1 MLEMR
6 QPDIQGR
13 QAAAAAG
20 LTSLHQLLSV
30 DLELLKYCGQHLE
43 LRMRV
48 TQWQRLEVDS
58 MVTDSAGNH
67 YLLNSV

>member
-1 MLEMR
+1 MSY
-6 QPDIQGR
+6 
-13 QAAAAAG
+13 
-20 LTSLHQLLSV
+20 TSLHQLLLSV

-58 MVTDSAGNH
+58 MVIDSADNH
-67 YLLNSV
+67 YLLNSVCN